1 MTSLLVSAAALAL
14 VARTPCVQ
22 QRGTQL
28 ALPVRAICLCA
39 PQWADEISAEQAE
52 DLTEEDQALMAMSD
66 DELIALADAADTVEL
81 EEPAPPPYQGP
92 TPAPGETLRGV
103 VCSIELPEVGLVLEV
118 AESLASGGDGQA
130 GLGLFVRLAEG
141 VESVT
146 LNEGVA
152 MCGYAHG
159 QMMAS
164 PDELGGKTVGFWLKT
179 ALTSFFFERE
189 LHTVASRLATGAD
202 VEAIAGHTIVRDA
215 HTGEVQAIEADPE
228 WAGARFFVPHTEQG
242 ALSIMNI
249 GQFSNDLAMPG
260 ASVNAADG
268 YGTDSSERN
277 LVSFRRRFE
286 PCPGARP

>member
-1 MTSLLVSAAALAL
+1 
-14 VARTPCVQ
+14 
-22 QRGTQL
+22 
-28 ALPVRAICLCA
+28 
-39 PQWADEISAEQAE
+39 
-52 DLTEEDQALMAMSD
+52 
-66 DELIALADAADTVEL
+66 
-81 EEPAPPPYQGP
+81 
-92 TPAPGETLRGV
+92 
-103 VCSIELPEVGLVLEV
+103 
-118 AESLASGGDGQA
+118 
-130 GLGLFVRLAEG
+130 
-141 VESVT
+141 
-146 LNEGVA
+146 

-189 LHTVASRLATGAD
+189 LHTVASLLATGAD

-228 WAGARFFVPHTEQG
+228 WAGARYFVPHTDQG